1 MLNFCYI
8 ESVGF
13 LWMFFVLVVF
23 WGGIFVV
30 DSNDVHL
37 TRFKKVDG
45 EEGQLLHFTENAQFI
60 REFSWGLNLQLR
72 NFPSKFPWEII
83 MDFKVSNNLLF

>member
-60 REFSWGLNLQLR
+60 
-72 NFPSKFPWEII
+72 
-83 MDFKVSNNLLF
+83 